1 MACQH
6 VDQRFR
12 HALESG
18 RRLIAIREAV
28 PPNGGTNTTQGRR
41 LIAEHSPYV
50 RSAVRMSRK
59 SSEHAARVGGPAR
72 QVCPRA
78 ALGRWRE
85 SGEGRRMDPARRL
98 RRSRRSAGT
107 HLSAVMWRSRALPFR
122 RSLGP
127 MWSEAPLAGVGTGV
141 LPRGETHVARHPPD
155 RRTRDGAARIGRGV
169 HRIRRATS
177 MTLPTF
183 LGIGVPRAGTSWLNT
198 LLAGHPDVY
207 VPAIR
212 DEIRFFD
219 EHYDRGF
226 EWYES
231 LFPSREEADGYRAIG
246 EVSPQYLECE
256 ECTERISAAI
266 PQSQLIVILR
276 HPVTRSYSQYGFFLQ
291 RRNYRGSFEDFLAF
305 NPRSI
310 ERSYSHHLKRY
321 LNLFDRSRVL
331 ALVFEDVFRDVA
343 QAKATIADFLDIDV
357 ARFPDSAGGGKVN
370 ASGVPRFRA
379 LSGFVAKTGNRLRRW
394 HMEPI
399 VDLFMRSPVHRLL
412 GKGELLPPLDED
424 LKRRLSERFQG
435 EFDQLERLMRID
447 LSSWREIG
455 PPNPGVVDASRHH
468 PRGGLASV
476 VRDAS
481 RVRRSP

>member
-1 MACQH
+1 
-6 VDQRFR
+6 
-12 HALESG
+12 
-18 RRLIAIREAV
+18 
-28 PPNGGTNTTQGRR
+28 
-41 LIAEHSPYV
+41 
-50 RSAVRMSRK
+50 
-59 SSEHAARVGGPAR
+59 
-72 QVCPRA
+72 
-78 ALGRWRE
+78 
-85 SGEGRRMDPARRL
+85 
-98 RRSRRSAGT
+98 
-107 HLSAVMWRSRALPFR
+107 
-122 RSLGP
+122 
-127 MWSEAPLAGVGTGV
+127 
-141 LPRGETHVARHPPD
+141 
-155 RRTRDGAARIGRGV
+155 
-169 HRIRRATS
+169 

-357 ARFPDSAGGGKVN
+357 ARFPDSAGGGTVN